1 MHKSLKDRYRSCVQI
16 LAKKKTRKEFIWT
29 LVKTL
34 VMGAFGIVMIMPFIW
49 MISSSF
55 KDSISMFRYP
65 IEWIPKKFNFESYKD
80 VWMRDVNF
88 ARFYLNSIKVT
99 VITLVGTFFSCSM
112 AAYAYAK
119 IKFPGRDK
127 LFLLKLSSTMI
138 PMQVTMLPTFVIYK
152 SLGLVNTHASL
163 WLGSFFG
170 GAFGV
175 FLMRQFFITI
185 PDELSEAAKMDG
197 CSHYRIYGEIIL
209 PLAKPALA
217 TLLFIYFTWT
227 WNDYEKP
234 LLYLRTPG
242 LYTLPLALKYFAD
255 ENYTNYA
262 AIMAAAVC
270 MSLPVIV
277 LFLFAQ
283 KYFIEG
289 IASTGI
295 KG

>member
-1 MHKSLKDRYRSCVQI
+1 MRKGSFALEAVRETLGSRKNRNTFFATLLKTI
-16 LAKKKTRKEFIWT
+16 
-29 LVKTL
+29 
-34 VMGAFGIVMIMPFIW
+34 VMGYFGLIMVMPFFW

-65 IEWIPKKFNFESYKD
+65 IEWIPKEFNFESYKD

-88 ARFYLNSIKVT
+88 GRFYLNSIKVT
-99 VITLVGTFFSCSM
+99 VIALIGTFFSCSM

-119 IKFPGRDK
+119 IKFPGKDK

-138 PMQVTMLPTFVIYK
+138 PMQVTMLPTFIIYK
-152 SLGLVNTHASL
+152 SLGLVNTHAAL
-163 WLGSFFG
+163 WIGSFFG

-197 CSHYRIYGEIIL
+197 CSHYRIYSQIIL

-234 LLYLRTPG
+234 LLYLRTPK
-242 LYTLPLALKYFAD
+242 LYTLTLALKYFAD

-270 MSLPVIV
+270 MSLPVII
-277 LFLFAQ
+277 LFIFAQ
-283 KYFIEG
+283 RYFIEG